1 MNEINQKESY
11 QARHLDCEKIISQTK
26 LPNPLKDMV
35 NQSRKLQKIVEN
47 YKKWTE
53 MFKRMKELM
62 EETINQLEFDLT
74 KSIQDW

>member
-1 MNEINQKESY
+1 
-11 QARHLDCEKIISQTK
+11 
-26 LPNPLKDMV
+26 MV

-74 KSIQDW
+74 KSIQDG